1 MGRTSPL
8 LRIAKGEVGP
18 GHHPT
23 TFGTGQQSA
32 APHRHQP
39 GRSGGLRGQPGR
51 VRKVE
56 QRAAVRPL
64 ELLDGSVEGAEHL
77 ADGRPLHHGEPRH
90 VCHRGRPELRQVAQP
105 VAPPPVAWG
114 PVPAATEVA
123 ASGRPATGRPSGQL
137 LKCGVFWGNSGD
149 MISERR
155 ARHAAWT
162 AGTALHPR
170 PPRLP
175 DRRRAALAAAGDRDG
190 LAALRPTR
198 RRRIRGGRG
207 FCRWKCLPDQACSGL
222 IRKASRSGPHGSQQ
236 ASSACARNSERL
248 MAFPSA
254 HHCPGDK
261 PSTSA
266 RVNQATPL

>member
-8 LRIAKGEVGP
+8 LRNAKGEVGP

-23 TFGTGQQSA
+23 TFGTGHQSA

-56 QRAAVRPL
+56 QRATVRPL
-64 ELLDGSVEGAEHL
+64 ELLDGSVEGAERL
-77 ADGRPLHHGEPRH
+77 ADGRPHHGEPRH
-90 VCHRGRPELRQVAQP
+90 VCHRDRPELSQVAQRLWLHRP
-105 VAPPPVAWG
+105 WRG
-114 PVPAATEVA
+114 A
-123 ASGRPATGRPSGQL
+123 ASLQRRRSPPQGDRPRGARRGSCSSAG
-137 LKCGVFWGNSGD
+137 FWGNSGD
-149 MISERR
+149 MISERP

-175 DRRRAALAAAGDRDG
+175 DRRRAALAAAGRDG

-222 IRKASRSGPHGSQQ
+222 IRKASRSGPLGSQQ